1 MLKDGREYLKGLR
14 DGRVVYVGG
23 ERVDDVTTHPG
34 FRNAA
39 RSYARIYDARFETA
53 YREIL
58 SYEDGGD
65 RYATYFLQP
74 RSRADLEKRT
84 KSCEVIAELT
94 YGMMGRSPDFVGG
107 YIAGAAMQPEVFNS
121 GANKFA
127 SHVTDFYNYCRR
139 NDIFLSHAVTPPQGT
154 RDKKMYQR
162 EAARVPALGV
172 VAEDH
177 SGVTISG
184 TKMLATSAA
193 FSDEIWIGNIL
204 PLAEGHESESVTCI
218 IPPNA
223 PGLSLWSRKPYERY
237 VVSEFD
243 NYLSYHFD
251 ESDCI
256 VVCNNVKVPWE
267 RVFTHNDIGLSRQIY
282 FRTPAH
288 TLSNHQAGVRY
299 AAKMKLLL
307 GLARL
312 IAKSSGID
320 TVPAVADDLGHLAA
334 LYGMMKGMIHGQIQ
348 DHEMLPNGFVNY
360 NRHYMYS
367 AIYFATQHYDQICAK
382 IRELSGGSVLQMPA
396 DISVLHNPETRH
408 LFEELWQTPSHSAI
422 DRFKLFK
429 LAWDLLGTDFA
440 GRHLQYE
447 RFYMGPAF
455 VVRGHNS
462 RECPWH
468 EIEEYATELLDQIEP
483 GDLLDRGL
491 QEDQERETRRA
502 TPATVK

>member
-1 MLKDGREYLKGLR
+1 MLKRGRDYLEGLR

-34 FRNAA
+34 FRNGA
-39 RSYARIYDARFETA
+39 RSYARIYDARFEDA
-53 YREIL
+53 YRDIL
-58 SYEDGGD
+58 TFEEGGE
-65 RYATYFLQP
+65 RYATYFLRP

-107 YIAGAAMQPEVFNS
+107 YISGAAMQPEVFDS
-121 GANKFA
+121 ANYKFG
-127 SHVTDFYNYCRR
+127 SHVTAFYDYCRR
-139 NDIFLSHAVTPPQGT
+139 NDVFLSHAVTPPQGT

-172 VAEDH
+172 VAEDDA
-177 SGVTISG
+177 GVTISG

-204 PLAEGHESESVTCI
+204 PLAEGHENESITCVVQ
-218 IPPNA
+218 PNV

-256 VVCNNVKVPWE
+256 VVCENVKVPWE
-267 RVFTHNDIGLSRQIY
+267 RVFTHNDIGLSRQVY

-299 AAKMKLLL
+299 ATKMKLLL

-312 IAKSSGID
+312 ITKSSGID

-334 LYGMMKGMIHGQIQ
+334 LYGMIKGMIYGQIQ
-348 DHEMLPNGFVNY
+348 DHETLGNGYVNY
-360 NRHYMYS
+360 NRHYMYA
-367 AIYFATQHYDQICAK
+367 AIYLATQHYDQICAK
-382 IRELSGGSVLQMPA
+382 VRELSGGSVLQMPA
-396 DISVLHNPETRH
+396 DVSVLHNAQTRS
-408 LFEELWQTPSHSAI
+408 LFEELWETPTHSAVE
-422 DRFKLFK
+422 RFKLFK

-462 RECPWH
+462 RECSWQ
-468 EIEEYATELLDQIEP
+468 EIEEYVSTLLARIEP
-483 GDLLDRGL
+483 GELLDRGIS
-491 QEDQERETRRA
+491 DGA
-502 TPATVK
+502 PVKQALAAAGAK

>member
-1 MLKDGREYLKGLR
+1 MLKRGADYLGGLR

-23 ERVDDVTTHPG
+23 ERVDDVTAHPG

-39 RSYARIYDARFETA
+39 RSYARIYDARFDDA
-53 YREIL
+53 FKDIL
-58 SYEDGGD
+58 TYEEAGE

-84 KSCEVIAELT
+84 RSCEVIAELT

-107 YIAGAAMQPEVFNS
+107 YIAGAAMQPEIFDTGTCNFS
-121 GANKFA
+121 GNVR
-127 SHVTDFYNYCRR
+127 SFYEYCRC
-139 NDIFLSHAVTPPQGT
+139 NDVFLSHAVTPPQGT
-154 RDKKMYQR
+154 RDRKMYQR
-162 EAARVPALGV
+162 EAARVPALAV
-172 VAEDH
+172 VAEGDD
-177 SGVTISG
+177 GIRVTG

-204 PLAEGHESESVTCI
+204 PLADGHESESVTCI

-256 VVCNNVKVPWE
+256 VVCENVKVPWE
-267 RVFTHNDIGLSRQIY
+267 RVFTHNDITLSRQIY

-312 IAKSSGID
+312 ITKSAGID
-320 TVPAVADDLGHLAA
+320 AVPAVADDLGHLAA
-334 LYGMMKGMIHGQIQ
+334 LYGMMKAMIQGQIQ
-348 DHEMLPNGFVNY
+348 DHERLANGFVNY
-360 NRHYMYS
+360 NRHYMYA

-382 IRELSGGSVLQMPA
+382 VRELSGGSVLQMPA
-396 DISVLHNPETRH
+396 DISVLSNPKTRG
-408 LFEELWQTPSHSAI
+408 LFEEFWRTPTHSAI
-422 DRFKLFK
+422 ERFKLYK

-462 RECPWH
+462 RECPWA
-468 EIEEYATELLDQIEP
+468 EIDDHVSKLLDRIEP
-483 GDLLDRGL
+483 GELLDRGM
-491 QEDQERETRRA
+491 EASERTEMLVA
-502 TPATVK
+502 SALAGN